1 MNIHKMA
8 EKYTHIDLSY
18 THLKLAGNPA
28 DEGCHRQSYY
38 RAERRS

>member
-1 MNIHKMA
+1 MA

-28 DEGCHRQSYY
+28 DEGCHRQHIIQVKGGQKK
-38 RAERRS
+38 